1 MNKTI
6 YINADDFGR
15 SELISKNIL
24 KTIESGMI
32 NSVSI
37 MVDEDEKYYKILK
50 NYNVKKKLHVNLT
63 DYRPNHKFEDSNVLL
78 KNLTFFKLL
87 FLKKKYRNIV
97 FHEIDRQIKLYVDY
111 FEINELIIDGHQHI
125 HVIPWIYN
133 YLFKYEKYKIIE
145 IRLPKEK
152 FFIGDIK
159 SFLKLKFYRNIV
171 AYILLNI
178 IIRFFLKEKIFSPR
192 YSGMIYSGIYNETIF
207 INNYRFMKKRF
218 SSFEI
223 AFHPGFTTYEEQD
236 EFYDL
241 FFKYY
246 SSEDRKNEFRLAMK
260 KMF

>member
-87 FLKKKYRNIV
+87 FLKKKYRNIPT
-97 FHEIDRQIKLYVDY
+97 IMKLDMFATVYV
-111 FEINELIIDGHQHI
+111 
-125 HVIPWIYN
+125 
-133 YLFKYEKYKIIE
+133 
-145 IRLPKEK
+145 
-152 FFIGDIK
+152 
-159 SFLKLKFYRNIV
+159 
-171 AYILLNI
+171 
-178 IIRFFLKEKIFSPR
+178 
-192 YSGMIYSGIYNETIF
+192 
-207 INNYRFMKKRF
+207 
-218 SSFEI
+218 
-223 AFHPGFTTYEEQD
+223 
-236 EFYDL
+236 
-241 FFKYY
+241 
-246 SSEDRKNEFRLAMK
+246 
-260 KMF
+260 